1 MDKRIILFW
10 ITILCLAMPFA
21 ACRQETVQET
31 PEKQPASAENA
42 VSLTVAQYQM
52 AGIRLGGVELQN
64 LSNTLKVNGKLDVPP
79 QNTVSISPPMG
90 GFLKNTSLLPGMRVK
105 KGQVVAVLE
114 NPDFIQLQQDYLE
127 NKIQLEFLAAEYV
140 RQQELSKENV
150 NALKTLQQAKAQYYS
165 TLARVSGLKA
175 RLRLLHLNPARLEN
189 GNIRSTINLYAPIN
203 GYVTQVNATI
213 GSFVNPADVLFQI
226 VNPDHIHAELSVFEK
241 DIAGIR
247 VGQKVRFTLA
257 SETRERTATV
267 YLIHKEIAADR
278 SVGIHCHLDREDPD
292 LLPGTYLKACIEMN
306 RQSVSALPETAV
318 INAGE
323 ENYIFVLRNKNS
335 QRMGFERIAIKTG
348 LRGNGFVQV
357 DLPGN
362 IQDNTIVTKG
372 AYDLLA
378 KMTNAGEE

>member
-1 MDKRIILFW
+1 
-10 ITILCLAMPFA
+10 MPFA
-21 ACRQETVQET
+21 ACRPEKPPET

-105 KGQVVAVLE
+105 KGQVVAILE

-150 NALKTLQQAKAQYYS
+150 NALKTLQQAKAQYHG

-189 GNIRSTINLYAPIN
+189 GTIRSTINLYAPIN

-278 SVGIHCHLDREDPD
+278 SVGIHCHLDREDPG

-306 RQSVSALPETAV
+306 RQNVPALPETAV

>member
-10 ITILCLAMPFA
+10 ITILCLAMLFA

-31 PEKQPASAENA
+31 PEKQPAPAENA

-52 AGIRLGGVELQN
+52 AGIRLGGIKMHN

-105 KGQVVAVLE
+105 KGQVVAILE

-189 GNIRSTINLYAPIN
+189 GIIRSTINLYAPIN

-292 LLPGTYLKACIEMN
+292 LLPGTYLKAWIEMN

-323 ENYIFVLRNKNS
+323 ENYIFALRNKDS

>member
-10 ITILCLAMPFA
+10 ITILCLAMLFA

-31 PEKQPASAENA
+31 PEKQPAPAENA

-52 AGIRLGGVELQN
+52 AGIRLGGIKMHN

-105 KGQVVAVLE
+105 KGQVVAILE

-127 NKIQLEFLAAEYV
+127 NKSQLEFLAAEYV

-189 GNIRSTINLYAPIN
+189 GIIRSTINLYAPIN

-213 GSFVNPADVLFQI
+213 GSFVNPTDVLFQI

-247 VGQKVRFTLA
+247 VGQKVRFMLA

-292 LLPGTYLKACIEMN
+292 LLPGTYLKAWIEMN

-323 ENYIFVLRNKNS
+323 ENYIFALRNKDS

>member
-105 KGQVVAVLE
+105 KGQVVAMLE

-189 GNIRSTINLYAPIN
+189 GTIRSTINLYAPIN

>member
-21 ACRQETVQET
+21 ACRPEKPPET
-31 PEKQPASAENA
+31 PEKQPAPAENA

-105 KGQVVAVLE
+105 KGQVVAILE

-127 NKIQLEFLAAEYV
+127 NKSQLEFLAAEYV

-150 NALKTLQQAKAQYYS
+150 NALKTLQQAKAQYHG

-189 GNIRSTINLYAPIN
+189 GTIRSTINLYAPIN

-247 VGQKVRFTLA
+247 VGQKVRFMLA

-292 LLPGTYLKACIEMN
+292 LLPGTYLKAWIEMN

-323 ENYIFVLRNKNS
+323 ENYIFALRNKDS